1 MCHMARYVDAGIQDA
16 SGRLVWTLSFT
27 DSNYADDDFW
37 AAFDEVDDYVPRTPW
52 YRKTA
57 RVVAALFVTGLIATG
72 ALIPWGEFVDRFD
85 NITEPTE
92 IIEVADQAVADSPY
106 GWLVTDVVVRDIVDT
121 QIGGF
126 VRSNPPDGVITIDF
140 QSWDSDDLRS
150 TVVHEIGHLLDFAA
164 YGSAAERRDGLESEA
179 WAECAA
185 VDAGLR
191 RVDGS
196 IGDSEY
202 HCTAD
207 ELDSYRFSVSLLG
220 EVCKTWGDLECRPVA
235 PVG

>member
-1 MCHMARYVDAGIQDA
+1 MSV
-16 SGRLVWTLSFT
+16 LSSA
-27 DSNYADDDFW
+27 DSDYADDDFW
-37 AAFDEVDDYVPRTPW
+37 AAFDEVEDYVPRTPW

-57 RVVAALFVTGLIATG
+57 RLFAVLFVTGLIATG
-72 ALIPWGEFVDRFD
+72 ALIPWGEFIDRLD
-85 NITEPTE
+85 NITDPIE
-92 IIEVADQAVADSPY
+92 IRMVADEAVADSPY
-106 GWLVTDVVVRDIVDT
+106 GWLVTDVIVRDIPDSR
-121 QIGGF
+121 IGGF

-140 QSWDSDDLRS
+140 HSWDADDLHA

-164 YGSAAERRDGLESEA
+164 YGNQAERRDGLESEA

-191 RVDGS
+191 RTDGG

-202 HCTAD
+202 HCTVD

-220 EVCKTWGDLECRPVA
+220 EVCKTWGDGECRVVEPF
-235 PVG
+235 G